1 MRGLK
6 VVSLTM
12 SVIMVGALLVP
23 ASVLAEEGSDTKS
36 FTLEEAIDYALQNN
50 DSLKNMDLQIEIMQ
64 NQYDQVEY
72 RLKRQF
78 DVKDLNDIPKS
89 DKYKNRGELPPDLVS
104 QLDRAMAAQLQQ
116 QSFSMTT
123 YDFDRTVLIAP
134 KELKNGIDTLENT
147 KKQLEEVI
155 KLSVEQAYYKVLED
169 EQNLDVLNT
178 SLELAQKAQSIAKV
192 QFDKGMITE
201 DQLLQAEI
209 GVSGVNMQIDQ
220 AKATL
225 EKDMLNLKRQL
236 GLPLKSELKLE
247 TVFKVPDISG
257 IDVEEGV
264 ESALKNRMEIL
275 EAKKD
280 LDIKQQDFELIKK
293 YYLDIT
299 FQYKSGLLNL
309 NTSQEKLK
317 SAEQDVELDVR
328 SKYLDMKSASSALP
342 VLQMNVEKAQE
353 SLRLAQLRFE
363 NGLGTI
369 VDVLNAQNTLLQN
382 QLNLVKTQH
391 GLNLAKINYEVA
403 TGIGIPSQSQAS
415 SSQVNE
421 TASSSLTAS
430 QTQ

>member
-1 MRGLK
+1 
-6 VVSLTM
+6 
-12 SVIMVGALLVP
+12 
-23 ASVLAEEGSDTKS
+23 
-36 FTLEEAIDYALQNN
+36 
-50 DSLKNMDLQIEIMQ
+50 
-64 NQYDQVEY
+64 
-72 RLKRQF
+72 
-78 DVKDLNDIPKS
+78 
-89 DKYKNRGELPPDLVS
+89 
-104 QLDRAMAAQLQQ
+104 
-116 QSFSMTT
+116 MTT

-147 KKQLEEVI
+147 KKQLEEAI

-293 YYLDIT
+293 YYSDIT

-382 QLNLVKTQH
+382 QLDLVKTQH

-403 TGIGIPSQSQAS
+403 TGIGIPSQSQTS

-421 TASSSLTAS
+421 TASNSLTAS

>member
-23 ASVLAEEGSDTKS
+23 ASGLAEEGSDTKS

-78 DVKDLNDIPKS
+78 DVKDLNDIPDSKA
-89 DKYKNRGELPPDLVS
+89 YKMGVS
-104 QLDRAMAAQLQQ
+104 
-116 QSFSMTT
+116 T
-123 YDFDRTVLIAP
+123 YDADRQVLIAP

-147 KKQLEEVI
+147 KKQLEEAI

-293 YYLDIT
+293 YYSDIT

-382 QLNLVKTQH
+382 QLDLVKTQH

-403 TGIGIPSQSQAS
+403 TGIGIPSQSQTS

-421 TASSSLTAS
+421 TASNSLTAS